1 MPQTLMGRALLVLI
15 VLNNTIAVLN
25 VVLRWSFLRRVVLR
39 ILPGSLLLMTVPAA
53 AIAQDLSLTVVRDP
67 SNQTQWSG
75 ITRRLQALDV
85 AYCVLE
91 GTDLHPQRLPQPAN
105 AVMVLANI
113 SALNASQGMA
123 IAAWLQQGG
132 RIIATGNTGSLAPEA
147 VKTQLQ
153 TLLGATWGFPLTTP
167 TALQLNAT
175 LPVPALPLATPLQGA
190 AILPTDGKSRV
201 LAHWQTQRST
211 PAIVATDQTVFLGWR
226 WGNDQVASVNTDV
239 AWFEALLQ
247 QYGRLRSSGFGNG
260 QNCATGSNTITQTVT
275 QTVSQA
281 NPPAPPRPTTPPG
294 GRPAATPAPAIS
306 AAAPTTAPPSSPQVA
321 TMLAAAPASLRAQ
334 YHDVTR
340 LFERY
345 ESAMIAAE
353 SQALTESFQDTVA
366 QIRNK
371 GDRSPAPASPTLQEA
386 RDRLTAIVN
395 LIASQSF
402 PQAAAATRQLHSH
415 LWDSFPAEEPIR
427 YPETRAI
434 WLDRGTIVRTHSEAD
449 LARIFNRLAD
459 AGINTVF
466 FETVNAS
473 YPIYPSTVAP
483 EQNPLTQGWDP
494 LAAAVKLAHEHG
506 MELHAWVWIFAA
518 ANERHN
524 QLLGQPDNYLGP
536 VLSRNPTWVATDRR
550 GDPFQV
556 NSRKVF
562 FDPAHPEVRAYLLDL
577 IDEIATRYDVD
588 GIQLDYIRY
597 PFQDPNL
604 DQTYGFGLEAR
615 RQFSRQT
622 GVDPLTIR
630 PNDPLWSQ
638 WTQFRIEQINTF
650 VQSAHTLLQ
659 EKHPGTLLSAAVF
672 PMPTRIRL
680 TRLQQNWEAWLQG
693 GYVDLLAPMTYATTT
708 TELQTL
714 TAPVL
719 GHGVRSATLLLPGI
733 RLLQL
738 PMVGTLDQIQYL
750 RDYATGG
757 YALFAAENLSLN
769 LQTALR
775 QTQGRRTRQGS
786 EPIAHRQPFETA
798 VLRYRALE
806 REWQYW
812 AQQEALPA
820 DQPLWQDWAT
830 RSAQVDQAL
839 ARLAADPSARHAQ
852 QAQRVLREFRA
863 RVGQQWQGAAIASPY
878 RRKVWD
884 NHLMGLEH
892 LLRYG
897 IQHNL
902 P

>member
-1 MPQTLMGRALLVLI
+1 LFSFDLKT
-15 VLNNTIAVLN
+15 NIAVLN
-25 VVLRWSFLRRVVLR
+25 VVLCGSFLRRVLLKIV
-39 ILPGSLLLMTVPAA
+39 PGSLLAVALPTV

-67 SNQTQWSG
+67 ANQTQWSG

-85 AYCVLE
+85 AYCVLD
-91 GTDLHPQRLPQPAN
+91 GRDLNPQRLPQPRN
-105 AVMVLANI
+105 AVLVLANV
-113 SALNASQGMA
+113 SALDASQSMA

-167 TALQLNAT
+167 AALQLDVA

-190 AILPTDGKSRV
+190 AILPTDGNSQV

-247 QYGRLRSSGFGNG
+247 QYGRLRSAGFGNG
-260 QNCATGSNTITQTVT
+260 QNCTTGSNTIAQTVT

-281 NPPAPPRPTTPPG
+281 PPPRAPRPTPQAGQQAAAPAPVPAALPAVTVPPAP
-294 GRPAATPAPAIS
+294 
-306 AAAPTTAPPSSPQVA
+306 TAPHSPQQVA
-321 TMLAAAPASLRAQ
+321 TIIAAAPASLRAQ
-334 YHDVTR
+334 YQDVTR
-340 LFERY
+340 FFERY
-345 ESAMIAAE
+345 ESAIIAAE
-353 SQALTESFQDTVA
+353 SQKLTTSFQDTVT
-366 QIRNK
+366 QILK
-371 GDRSPAPASPTLQEA
+371 QDSDRPQANPELQGA
-386 RDRLTAIVN
+386 RDRLNAIVN
-395 LIASQSF
+395 LIARQSF
-402 PQAAAATRQLHSH
+402 PRAAAELRQLQSH
-415 LWDSFPAEEPIR
+415 LWDTFPTEQPIR
-427 YPETRAI
+427 YPETRAM
-434 WLDRGTIVRTHSEAD
+434 WLDRGTIVRTRSEAD

-494 LAAAVKLAHEHG
+494 LAAAVKLAHERG

-524 QLLGQPDNYLGP
+524 QILGQPDNYLGP
-536 VLSRNPTWVATDRR
+536 VLSRNPAWVATDRR
-550 GDPFQV
+550 GNPFQV

-562 FDPAHPEVRAYLLDL
+562 FDPAHPEVRAYLLNL

-604 DQTYGFGLEAR
+604 DQTYGFGIEAR

-630 PNDPLWSQ
+630 PNDPLWSR
-638 WTQFRIEQINTF
+638 WTQFRIEQVNTF
-650 VQSAHTLLQ
+650 VQSAHTLLR

-693 GYVDLLAPMTYATTT
+693 GYVDLLTPMTYAETT

-719 GHGVRSATLLLPGI
+719 GHGVRSATLLMPGI

-769 LQTALR
+769 LQAAL
-775 QTQGRRTRQGS
+775 QNTQGRRTAQAP
-786 EPIAHRQPFETA
+786 EPIAHRQPFQTA
-798 VLRYRALE
+798 LLRYRALE

-812 AQQEALPA
+812 IQQGEFPVDQRVLADWSAQG
-820 DQPLWQDWAT
+820 T
-830 RSAQVDQAL
+830 QVDQAL
-839 ARLAADPSARHAQ
+839 AQLAADPSARHAR
-852 QAQRVLREFRA
+852 QAQRVLREFRSNMG
-863 RVGQQWQGAAIASPY
+863 RQWPGAAIASPY
-878 RRKVWD
+878 RLKVWD

-897 IQHNL
+897 VQHNL

>member
-1 MPQTLMGRALLVLI
+1 M
-15 VLNNTIAVLN
+15 LNI
-25 VVLRWSFLRRVVLR
+25 VLRWSLLRRVLLQIV
-39 ILPGSLLLMTVPAA
+39 PGSLVAMTLPTA
-53 AIAQDLSLTVVRDP
+53 AIAQDLSLTVIRDS

-91 GTDLHPQRLPQPAN
+91 GSDLHPQRLPQPAN
-105 AVMVLANI
+105 TVLVLANV
-113 SALNASQGMA
+113 SSLDASQGMA
-123 IAAWLQQGG
+123 IAAWLDQGG
-132 RIIATGNTGSLAPEA
+132 RIIATGNTGSLSSEA

-167 TALQLNAT
+167 TALQLNTT
-175 LPVPALPLATPLQGA
+175 LPVPVLPLATPLQGA
-190 AILPTDGKSRV
+190 AILPTDGKSQV

-211 PAIVATDQTVFLGWR
+211 PAIVATDRTVFLGWR

-239 AWFEALLQ
+239 AWFEVLLQ
-247 QYGRLRSSGFGNG
+247 QYGRLHSAGFGNG
-260 QNCATGSNTITQTVT
+260 KTCATGSNTIAQTVT

-281 NPPAPPRPTTPPG
+281 ATPRQTAQG
-294 GRPAATPAPAIS
+294 GRQAAVTPALSPAPAV
-306 AAAPTTAPPSSPQVA
+306 TASSTSTIPRSPQQIA
-321 TMLAAAPASLRAQ
+321 TIIAAAPASLRAQ
-334 YHDVTR
+334 YHNVTQ
-340 LFERY
+340 LLERY
-345 ESAMIAAE
+345 ESAVVAME
-353 SQALTESFQDTVA
+353 SPKLTESFQDTVT
-366 QIRNK
+366 QILKTRRDRN
-371 GDRSPAPASPTLQEA
+371 PLPTTSTRQVA
-386 RDRLTAIVN
+386 RDRLNTIVN
-395 LIASQSF
+395 LIATQSF
-402 PQAAAATRQLHSH
+402 SRAATEIRQLERY
-415 LWDSFPAEEPIR
+415 LWDTFPADQPIR
-427 YPETRAI
+427 YPETRAM
-434 WLDRGTIVRTHSEAD
+434 WLDRGTIVRTRSEAD

-494 LAAAVKLAHEHG
+494 LAAAVKLAHERG

-524 QLLGQPDNYLGP
+524 QLLGQPDHYLGP
-536 VLSRNPTWVATDRR
+536 VLSRNPAWVATDRR
-550 GDPFQV
+550 GNPFHV

-562 FDPAHPEVRAYLLDL
+562 FDPAHPEVRTYLLNV
-577 IDEIATRYDVD
+577 IDEIAARYDVD

-604 DQTYGFGLEAR
+604 DQTYGFGIEAR
-615 RQFSRQT
+615 RQFARQT

-630 PNDPLWSQ
+630 PNDPLWSR
-638 WTQFRIEQINTF
+638 WTQFRIQQVNTF
-650 VQSAHTLLQ
+650 VESAHTLLQ
-659 EKHPGTLLSAAVF
+659 DKHPGTLLSAAVF
-672 PMPTRIRL
+672 SMPTRIRL

-693 GYVDLLAPMTYATTT
+693 GYLDLLTPMTYAETT

-714 TAPVL
+714 TTPVL
-719 GHGVRSATLLLPGI
+719 GHGVRSATLLMPGI

-769 LQTALR
+769 LQAALR
-775 QTQGRRTRQGS
+775 STQGRRTAEG
-786 EPIAHRQPFETA
+786 EPIAHRQPFQTA
-798 VLRYRALE
+798 ALRYQALE

-812 AQQEALPA
+812 AQQGALST
-820 DQPLWQDWAT
+820 DQQLWEDWAT
-830 RSAQVDQAL
+830 RATQVHEAL
-839 ARLAADPSARHAQ
+839 AQLATDPSPRRAR
-852 QAQRVLREFRA
+852 QAQRVLREFRSHF
-863 RVGQQWQGAAIASPY
+863 GQQWQRAEIASPY

-897 IQHNL
+897 VQHNL